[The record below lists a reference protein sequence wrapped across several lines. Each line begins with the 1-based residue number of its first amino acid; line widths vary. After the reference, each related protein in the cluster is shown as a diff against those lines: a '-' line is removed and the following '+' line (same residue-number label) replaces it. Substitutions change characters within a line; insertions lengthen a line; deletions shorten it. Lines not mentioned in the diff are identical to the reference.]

1 MSYATLDDMLTRFA
15 QYELVKNSQ
24 RPGAAGNVPN
34 AINEVV
40 VQSALASAAE
50 EMRQALAERYGEPM
64 FAVGQTIPLVLV
76 DCQCWLAWCVLIA
89 PAAHVTDMHLS
100 ECRRWRQWL
109 KDVREHKEAVVGLTE
124 MMQASP
130 IYVNQSVSQFA
141 WEGY

>member
-1 MSYATLDDMLTRFA
+1 MSYATLDDMLIRFA

-89 PAAHVTDMHLS
+89 SGAHVTDAHRS
-100 ECRRWRQWL
+100 ECKRWRQWL
-109 KDVREHKEAVVGLTE
+109 KDVREYKEGISGLVE
-124 MMQASP
+124 SLQASP
-130 IYVNQSVSQFA
+130 VYVSQSVSQFA